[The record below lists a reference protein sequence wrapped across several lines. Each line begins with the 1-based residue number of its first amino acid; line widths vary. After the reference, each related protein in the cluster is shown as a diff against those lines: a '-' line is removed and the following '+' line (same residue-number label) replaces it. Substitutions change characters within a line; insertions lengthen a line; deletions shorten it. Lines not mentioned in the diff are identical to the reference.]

1 MGRLLLRR
9 VAGAFAASSV
19 VLVAA
24 IAQPVTA
31 GAAGTGTLFGISLR
45 PTANLATIVPG
56 SGAASQVADL
66 TIAGQPAPGFGLS
79 MASDAATHRLFLYRI
94 FFDFS
99 TGVPVQTNE
108 LVTVTT
114 QSPFT
119 VTSVQIAHPL
129 TALAFEPSTGKL
141 FGFTGDCC
149 PNQIVTVDP
158 AQGTMTHVAD
168 LNGFSFSNIALD
180 PSTHLLY
187 LASQSVGFPPSSQL
201 VTVNTQLVDS
211 VIYAPATSPGMRSL
225 VFDTSSKKL
234 FGITFF
240 PPHFAQVDTSSGA
253 ASLLGSYDFGM
264 FLEPGITIDSASDT
278 VYAVQD
284 VFDDPMLGPIAHIAA
299 IKDTT
304 GDGTLSGSTG
314 TNLAAIAF
322 EGVTITPDSIKA
334 DVTSALASRAIDST
348 GVARSLLAELNA
360 AANARARGQCS
371 AAAKV
376 YQAFISEV
384 TAQRGQHIAAATA
397 DQLISEAKF
406 LIANCP

>member
-1 MGRLLLRR
+1 MGKVVLRR
-9 VAGAFAASSV
+9 LVGAFAASSL

-45 PTANLATIVPG
+45 PTPNLASIDPV
-56 SGAASQVADL
+56 SGAATQVADL
-66 TIAGQPAPGFGLS
+66 TVPGQPPPGFGPS
-79 MASDAATHRLFLYRI
+79 MASDPATHRLFLYRI
-94 FFDFS
+94 FFDFL
-99 TGVPVQTNE
+99 TGVQTNE

-119 VTSVQIAHPL
+119 VTSVQISHPL
-129 TALAFEPSTGKL
+129 TTLAFESSTGKL

-168 LNGFSFSNIALD
+168 VNGFSFSDIAVD
-180 PSTHLLY
+180 PSSHLLY
-187 LASQSVGFPPSSQL
+187 LAAQSVGFPPFSQL

-211 VIYAPATSPGMRSL
+211 VTYAPPVSPGMRSL

-240 PPHFAQVDTSSGA
+240 PPHFAQVDRVSGA
-253 ASLLGSYDFGM
+253 ATLLGSYDFGF
-264 FLEPGITIDSASDT
+264 FLESGITIDSASHT

-284 VFDDPMLGPIAHIAA
+284 VFDDPVLGPIAHIAA
-299 IKDTT
+299 IDDTT
-304 GDGTLSGSTG
+304 GNGTLGGSTG

-322 EGVTITPDSIKA
+322 EGVPITAESIKA
-334 DVTSALASRAIDST
+334 DVRAALTSGAIDNA
-348 GVARSLLAELNA
+348 GVASSLLAKLDA
-360 AANARARGQCS
+360 ASAARSRGQC
-371 AAAKV
+371 AAAGSI
-376 YQAFISEV
+376 YGAFINELTSQSAHV
-384 TAQRGQHIAAATA
+384 QAATA
-397 DQLISEAKF
+397 AQLISEARF

>member
-1 MGRLLLRR
+1 MGKVLLRR
-9 VAGAFAASSV
+9 LVGAFAASSLV
-19 VLVAA
+19 VVAA

-45 PTANLATIVPG
+45 PAANLAGIDPV
-56 SGAASQVADL
+56 SGAATQVADL
-66 TIAGQPAPGFGLS
+66 TVPGQQPPGFGLS
-79 MASDAATHRLFLYRI
+79 MASDPATHRLFLYRI

-99 TGVPVQTNE
+99 TGVQTNE

-119 VTSVQIAHPL
+119 VTSVQISHPL
-129 TALAFEPSTGKL
+129 TALAFESSTGKL

-149 PNQIVTVDP
+149 PNQIVTIDP

-168 LNGFSFSNIALD
+168 LNGFSFSDIGID
-180 PSTHLLY
+180 PSSHLLY

-201 VTVNTQLVDS
+201 VTVNTQFVDS
-211 VIYAPATSPGMRSL
+211 VTYATAVSPGMRSL

-240 PPHFAQVDTSSGA
+240 PPHFAQVDLVSGA
-253 ASLLGSYDFGM
+253 ATLLGSYDFGF
-264 FLEPGITIDSASDT
+264 FLEPGITIDSASHT

-284 VFDDPMLGPIAHIAA
+284 SFDDPVLGPIAHIAA
-299 IKDTT
+299 IDDTT
-304 GDGTLSGSTG
+304 GNGTLGGSTG

-322 EGVTITPDSIKA
+322 EGVAITPESIKA
-334 DVTSALASRAIDST
+334 DVRSAIASGAIDNV
-348 GVARSLLAELNA
+348 GVANSLLAKLDAASAARSRGECA
-360 AANARARGQCS
+360 AAGNNYG
-371 AAAKV
+371 
-376 YQAFISEV
+376 AFVNEL
-384 TAQRGQHIAAATA
+384 TAQSGNHVQAATA
-397 DQLISEAKF
+397 AQLISEARF